1 MSFAEFNWEVG
12 PYSFVHLMPRLKDSG
27 AFRFPRLKITTVI
40 AITAAITA
48 DAANADVTVTEQ
60 YSQVLCSTWTQ
71 YLEDFKAIFKRFH

>member
-1 MSFAEFNWEVG
+1 M
-12 PYSFVHLMPRLKDSG
+12 
-27 AFRFPRLKITTVI
+27 FPRLKIATVI
-40 AITAAITA
+40 AITAATA